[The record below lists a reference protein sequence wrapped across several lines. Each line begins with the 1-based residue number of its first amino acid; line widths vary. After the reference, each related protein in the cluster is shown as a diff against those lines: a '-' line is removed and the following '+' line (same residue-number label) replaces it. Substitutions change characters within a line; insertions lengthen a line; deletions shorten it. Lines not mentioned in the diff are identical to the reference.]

1 MYIRVLISMNL
12 RWIPEM
18 DSFYKCCSQNPC
30 VLSFRVM
37 RRKRRR
43 KRNKK
48 SFKSPPHLQY
58 QLKIATKHGNI
69 GIFIKFYSQL
79 FSLPFWTEKISSS
92 ISCRL
97 TKADCFLFKIAWIIS
112 ENFSCSEPQSES
124 NSHHT

>member
-1 MYIRVLISMNL
+1 
-12 RWIPEM
+12 M

-69 GIFIKFYSQL
+69 RIFIKFYNCP
-79 FSLPFWTEKISSS
+79 PF
-92 ISCRL
+92 R
-97 TKADCFLFKIAWIIS
+97 
-112 ENFSCSEPQSES
+112 
-124 NSHHT
+124 